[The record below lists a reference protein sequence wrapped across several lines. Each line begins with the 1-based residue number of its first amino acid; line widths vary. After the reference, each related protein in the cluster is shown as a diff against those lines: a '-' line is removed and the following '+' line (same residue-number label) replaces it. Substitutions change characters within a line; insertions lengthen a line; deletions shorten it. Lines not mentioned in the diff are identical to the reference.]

1 MVEPFESS
9 SRHALITRPRE
20 DGAAVAAAVMR
31 RGVMP
36 VISPVMTV
44 EQLDIEIDRDV
55 DRCQAVL
62 FTSGNGVRAFCRLSD
77 RRDKHAYAVGS
88 ATAALARDS
97 GFALVT
103 SADGNSSDLARMVA
117 ASLSAYDGPLFHAA
131 GTTVAGD
138 LSRQLDEAGFE
149 TVRRTLYAARPVD
162 RLPPEAETALR
173 EDRLDYVLL
182 FSPRTAK
189 VFGGLVEAAG
199 LALAL
204 GRVAAVCL
212 SEAVADEL
220 DDESWKEIRVA
231 DRPTLEA
238 MVEAV
243 DDAAAGTAGPEDAG
257 TGQPTAPPADA
268 APEPEIE
275 IIVPEDAAGRPGSGG
290 TDGGPDAGG
299 MPGAAPWGSR
309 GRSAAGGPVSGTGA
323 GSPDTPP
330 GTDGGPGPT
339 GPASPTTAAPR
350 GGYFSRRAAIAAG
363 AVAVVV
369 AVAFGYLAWSLWQ
382 TRATGQ
388 EVRALVTLGESQRAD
403 LARLAEQRNAELA
416 RLDGERRA
424 ELAGLREERAL
435 LAREVAGLKDRLA
448 AAEARLADADG
459 LVARLDAL
467 EKADRASDGSAAA
480 AAVDGLAE
488 RIDGVENRLAEA
500 EKARVAAEERQR
512 TGDRTG
518 TELRL
523 ELDRAHARIDELGS
537 ALKSVQE
544 ASGDPPRAS
553 PEDAAAELRSELDRA
568 NARIDELGSL
578 LKAAQEASG
587 DPART
592 AAAAAELRSGL
603 DRANARIEELGSLVK
618 SVREVPRDPGRYGVI
633 ALAASRLREAMAGP
647 RPFAT
652 ELAAVENLARGDAD
666 IARAI
671 APLAPHAAD
680 GVPSRVLLFDRFPDV
695 VRAVAAAVPEPDVAG
710 DWWDQA
716 VTELRNLV
724 RIRRV
729 DGGGGGVD
737 SILARAETQARRGDL
752 ASVVLE
758 LSGLEGRPATAAQR
772 WLDEARARLA
782 VESAAAALD
791 YVVLDRL
798 GATGG

>member
-1 MVEPFESS
+1 MVKPFESS

-20 DGAAVAAAVMR
+20 DAAAVAAAVMR

-44 EQLDIEIDRDV
+44 EQFDIEIDRDV
-55 DRCQAVL
+55 DRCQAIL

-77 RRDKHAYAVGS
+77 RRDKHAYVVGS

-103 SADGNSSDLARMVA
+103 SADGNSADLARMVA

-173 EDRLDYVLL
+173 EDRFDYVLL

-199 LALAL
+199 LAPAL
-204 GRVAAVCL
+204 GRIAAVCL
-212 SEAVADEL
+212 SGAVADEL
-220 DDESWKEIRVA
+220 DGESWKEIRVV

-238 MVEAV
+238 MVEAI
-243 DDAAAGTAGPEDAG
+243 DAAAAGTAGPENAG
-257 TGQPTAPPADA
+257 TGQPSTTPADA

-275 IIVPEDAAGRPGSGG
+275 IIVPEDAAGRLGAGR
-290 TDGGPDAGG
+290 TDSSSDASG
-299 MPGAAPWGSR
+299 MPGAAPWGFR
-309 GRSAAGGPVSGTGA
+309 ARSAAGAPVSGTGA

-330 GTDGGPGPT
+330 GSDGRPGPT
-339 GPASPTTAAPR
+339 GPASPTPAALR

-363 AVAVVV
+363 AVVIVV
-369 AVAFGYLAWSLWQ
+369 AVAFGYLVWSLWQ

-403 LARLAEQRNAELA
+403 LARLAEQRNADLV
-416 RLDGERRA
+416 RLDAERHA
-424 ELAGLREERAL
+424 GLAALREESAL
-435 LAREVAGLKDRLA
+435 LAREVAGLKDWLA

-467 EKADRASDGSAAA
+467 EKEDRASDGSAAA
-480 AAVDGLAE
+480 AAVGGLAE
-488 RIDGVENRLAEA
+488 RIDGVESRLAEA
-500 EKARVAAEERQR
+500 EKARVAAEERLR
-512 TGDRTG
+512 TRDRSETG
-518 TELRL
+518 LRS

-537 ALKSVQE
+537 VLKSVQE
-544 ASGDPPRAS
+544 ASGDPART
-553 PEDAAAELRSELDRA
+553 AAELHSGLDRA

-578 LKAAQEASG
+578 
-587 DPART
+587 
-592 AAAAAELRSGL
+592 
-603 DRANARIEELGSLVK
+603 VK
-618 SVREVPRDPGRYGVI
+618 SVRETPRDPGRYGVI
-633 ALAASRLREAMAGP
+633 ALAASRLREAMTGP

-666 IARAI
+666 IAKAI
-671 APLAPHAAD
+671 AALAPYAAD
-680 GVPSRVLLFDRFPDV
+680 GVPSRVLLFDRFSDV
-695 VRAVAAAVPEPDVAG
+695 VRAVAAAVPEADVAG

-729 DGGGGGVD
+729 DGSGGGVH

-752 ASVVLE
+752 ASMVLE
-758 LSGLEGRPATAAQR
+758 LSGLEGRPATAARR

-782 VESAAAALD
+782 VESAAAALN

-798 GATGG
+798 GAAGG